1 MQITINNP
9 NGEPQTFTVPESLEK
24 HWQQPINHCQTILN
38 QINSGMYDRWFK
50 GRTDMA
56 CLDFG
61 ANVGLVSAY
70 MAANSKHV
78 ISVEPTPM
86 HYSILCDTIAVCL
99 RKNGVCN
106 YATTQTALAE
116 NERKVVFM
124 TGHSTEN
131 KITTPE
137 GYGNGKIEIDA
148 YPLSWFVQE
157 RSIDFC
163 KVDIEGYEIYA
174 LSQEEINKVAGK
186 VKVFFVEMHP
196 YDNWGFESMSK
207 ELTERFENAGY
218 NVELLDFQ
226 TLVATWKLT

>member
-9 NGEPQTFTVPESLEK
+9 NGKPQTFTVPESLEK

-61 ANVGLVSAY
+61 ANVGLVSQY
-70 MAANSKHV
+70 MAANSNYV
-78 ISVEPTPM
+78 ISVEPTPS
-86 HYSILCDTIAVCL
+86 HFKILSDTVNASQLALCTCVL
-99 RKNGVCN
+99 SN
-106 YATTQTALAE
+106 TALAE
-116 NERKVVFM
+116 KERKVVFM

-218 NVELLDFQ
+218 DVELLDFQ